1 MGWGYMVGATF
12 VSSYLSPGA
21 CYPSL
26 QLCILSPVIVVRACV
41 SCLQEGGR
49 SIIEEIMKAYTDDE
63 DIIRHGKSAILSM
76 SALENLSK
84 SAAIAAQAKA
94 RKVVAEEAP
103 KDVLAEYRC
112 VCVFVCVYACKYV
125 CVCVLV
131 GHGPSLLPVGRICSA
146 AKVARVRVCGEAVLR
161 MYNRIFVAAAVAA
174 GCVCECAGGW
184 VKERRRETLCCPLL
198 ARTLSHRA

>member
-1 MGWGYMVGATF
+1 MGQLLFPHTSAPCV
-12 VSSYLSPGA
+12 
-21 CYPSL
+21 
-26 QLCILSPVIVVRACV
+26 LCIPAVVHPFHPCLSCVHVVLWV
-41 SCLQEGGR
+41 QEGGR
-49 SIIEEIMKAYTDDE
+49 SIIEEIMKAYADDE

-112 VCVFVCVYACKYV
+112 VCLVCTCV
-125 CVCVLV
+125 CTCVLCVLV
-131 GHGPSLLPVGRICSA
+131 GPGPSLLPVGCICSA
-146 AKVARVRVCGEAVLR
+146 AKVARVRVCGEAVLH
-161 MYNRIFVAAAVAA
+161 MYNRVFVAAAVAA

-184 VKERRRETLCCPLL
+184 V
-198 ARTLSHRA
+198 